1 MAVQGRP
8 IAVSMVGDA
17 SRYSAYKLVDSVGSA
32 DLIKALERGWG
43 RMLLG
48 PMERLKA
55 EEGKGFCS
63 QQFAAW
69 AQGHDIGPG
78 PKKTVTCAPASCGRE
93 NAK

>member
-1 MAVQGRP
+1 M
-8 IAVSMVGDA
+8 
-17 SRYSAYKLVDSVGSA
+17 
-32 DLIKALERGWG
+32 IKALERGWG

-69 AQGHDIGPG
+69 AQGHDIKLDSVRPWP
-78 PKKTVTCAPASCGRE
+78 PKKP
-93 NAK
+93 

>member
-1 MAVQGRP
+1 M
-8 IAVSMVGDA
+8 
-17 SRYSAYKLVDSVGSA
+17 DSVGSA
-32 DLIKALERGWG
+32 DLTKALERGWG

-69 AQGHDIGPG
+69 AQGYDIKLDSVRPWP
-78 PKKTVTCAPASCGRE
+78 PKKRDLPACLRGQGKC
-93 NAK
+93 NKK

>member
-1 MAVQGRP
+1 MICTRSMAVQGRP

-69 AQGHDIGPG
+69 AQGHDIKLDSVRPWP
-78 PKKTVTCAPASCGRE
+78 PKKT
-93 NAK
+93 